1 MLIPHN
7 AVHPSPTHR
16 SAEGDTAP
24 PHGMVGSGTRG
35 FTLLE
40 VLVAL
45 IILTVAILGV
55 ASSAGRLS
63 TVSAHT
69 QVRTLALQSVE
80 DRLSLIRLD
89 PRYVELDSI
98 YAGQED
104 ELPGLDGFKRTT
116 EIARTE
122 DTQEGGTVIDY
133 QHISVTVEGPGLP
146 KPITR
151 TITLGAP

>member
-1 MLIPHN
+1 MLIPRN
-7 AVHPSPTHR
+7 AVHPSPTR
-16 SAEGDTAP
+16 RP
-24 PHGMVGSGTRG
+24 VGEDAARQREPAWSGPRG

-45 IILTVAILGV
+45 IILTVAVLGV

-104 ELPGLDGFKRTT
+104 QLPGLDGFKRTT
-116 EIARTE
+116 AVARTE
-122 DTQEGGTVIDY
+122 DVQVGGTVIDY

-146 KPITR
+146 NPITR